1 MEEKTLTGVATLLK
15 TPEGEIKLPRTAAVL
30 VQTSSG
36 SNVETELAK
45 LVSKDIFNEELNS
58 LIETFEEF
66 SDTLKEFRYD
76 IGTSANYTELALVN
90 REASELYK
98 DLKIALEDME
108 VFIKWEERWKE
119 IQDTLEGDID
129 IIKTH
134 INQIEIDMM
143 ELTIRL
149 KLLEEKE
156 SVITDVN
163 LSSMLA
169 SVDVFEMM
177 INNNMVIDETKLDN
191 ITLIY
196 TELLK
201 MDVKGI
207 NEMPDIIK
215 ERIVKQLLL

>member
-143 ELTIRL
+143 ELTLRL

>member
-119 IQDTLEGDID
+119 IQENLEGDID

-143 ELTIRL
+143 ELTLRL

-201 MDVKGI
+201 MEVKGI

>member
-1 MEEKTLTGVATLLK
+1 MEEKTLKGVATLLK

>member
-1 MEEKTLTGVATLLK
+1 MEEKTLKGVATLLK

-119 IQDTLEGDID
+119 IQDTLEGDIE
-129 IIKTH
+129 IIQTH
-134 INQIEIDMM
+134 INQIETDMM

-177 INNNMVIDETKLDN
+177 LNNNMVIDDTILDN

-201 MDVKGI
+201 MEVKGI

>member
-1 MEEKTLTGVATLLK
+1 MEEKKLTGVATLLK

-134 INQIEIDMM
+134 INQIEIDIM
-143 ELTIRL
+143 ELAIRL

-177 INNNMVIDETKLDN
+177 LNNNMVIDDTKLDN

-201 MDVKGI
+201 MEVKGI

>member
-1 MEEKTLTGVATLLK
+1 MEEKTLKGVATLLK

-134 INQIEIDMM
+134 INQIEIDIM
-143 ELTIRL
+143 ELTLRL

>member
-134 INQIEIDMM
+134 INQIETDMM

-156 SVITDVN
+156 PVITDVN

>member
-1 MEEKTLTGVATLLK
+1 MEEKTLKGVATLLK

-177 INNNMVIDETKLDN
+177 LNNNMVIDDTKLDN

-201 MDVKGI
+201 MEVKGI